1 MLKKF
6 ILSLSFC
13 VALSVGIFSGT
24 AQSIAQK
31 LEVATFAGGCFWCI
45 ESDFDHVPGVVKT
58 VSGYTGGH
66 VGEKGANANYKNYIK
81 KGHTEGLQITFD
93 PTKTTY
99 KKLLDVFWHS
109 IDPTD
114 AGGQFCDR
122 GPGYTS
128 GVFTNSAKQAV
139 IAKASKAALKKAN
152 PSKKIVTQI
161 FKAGAFY
168 NAERYHQGYAARN
181 PIRYNYYRRGCG
193 RDARV
198 KELWGKQAYRGIT
211 PH

>member
-13 VALSVGIFSGT
+13 VALSAGTFAGT
-24 AQSIAQK
+24 AQSFAQK

-45 ESDFDHVPGVVKT
+45 ESDFDHVTGVVKT
-58 VSGYTGGH
+58 VSGYTGGQ
-66 VGEKGANANYKNYIK
+66 GADATYKTYIK
-81 KGHTEGLQITFD
+81 KGHTEGLEITFD

-109 IDPTD
+109 VDPTD

-122 GPGYTS
+122 GPGYTT
-128 GVFTNSAKQAV
+128 GVFTHNAKQAA
-139 IAKASKAALKKAN
+139 IAKASKAELIKAN

-161 FKAGAFY
+161 FVAGKFY
-168 NAERYHQGYAARN
+168 DAESYHQGYAARN

-198 KELWGKQAYRGIT
+198 RAVWGKQAHRGINK
-211 PH
+211 H

>member
-1 MLKKF
+1 MLKK
-6 ILSLSFC
+6 IVLL
-13 VALSVGIFSGT
+13 LSVSLGLL
-24 AQSIAQK
+24 ASITQVQAQK

-66 VGEKGANANYKNYIK
+66 PGKKGDKPTYKTYIK
-81 KGHTEGLQITFD
+81 KGHTEALQITFD
-93 PTKTTY
+93 PTRTSY

-109 IDPTD
+109 VDPTD

-122 GPGYTS
+122 GPGYTT
-128 GVFTNSAKQAV
+128 GVFTNSEKQAA
-139 IAKASKAALKKAN
+139 IAKASKQALIKAN
-152 PSKKIVTQI
+152 PEKKIVTQI
-161 FKAGAFY
+161 FTAGAFF

-181 PIRYNYYRRGCG
+181 PIRYSYYRRGCG

-198 KELWGKQAYRGIT
+198 KEVWGKKAHRGISA
-211 PH
+211 H

>member
-1 MLKKF
+1 MFKKL
-6 ILSLSFC
+6 ILTLTVSF
-13 VALSVGIFSGT
+13 GILAGP
-24 AQSIAQK
+24 AQSFAQK

-66 VGEKGANANYKNYIK
+66 AGEKGDNATYKTYIK

-93 PTKTTY
+93 PSKTSY

-109 IDPTD
+109 VDPTD

-122 GPGYTS
+122 GPGYTT
-128 GVFTNSAKQAV
+128 GVFTNSAKQAA
-139 IAKASKAALKKAN
+139 IAKASKAALIKAN
-152 PSKKIVTQI
+152 PDKKIITQI
-161 FKAGAFY
+161 FKAGRFFD
-168 NAERYHQGYAARN
+168 AESHHQGYAARN

-193 RDARV
+193 RDKRV
-198 KELWGKQAYRGIT
+198 RQVWGKEAHRGIT
-211 PH
+211 AH